1 MGQPHCHKCKGPMDG
16 TTATVKGQ
24 WTCPR
29 CLYEQETGRDAVK
42 APPKKRGL
50 AQR

>member
-1 MGQPHCHKCKGPMDG
+1 MEN
-16 TTATVKGQ
+16 TTGIHKGQ
-24 WTCPR
+24 WTCPK
-29 CLYEQETGRDAVK
+29 CLYEMETGKTAVP